1 MRKIRIQA
9 EFQEVTDV
17 QLRLLY
23 SPGRIA
29 AEIERLAG
37 QITADYAG
45 EELVMVVVLNGAFIF
60 AADLVRLVRVPLL
73 VDFVKLSSYSGTDTT
88 GRVVITK
95 DVAGTLAGKS
105 VLVVEDIVD
114 TGLTLAF
121 LLENL
126 QQRGVKSLR
135 VCTLINKTERRLIGI
150 TPDYVGIEC
159 DGGFLVGYGLD
170 LDERYREL
178 AAIYEIR

>member
-1 MRKIRIQA
+1 M
-9 EFQEVTDV
+9 TDV
-17 QLRLLY
+17 LLRLLY
-23 SPGRIA
+23 SPERIA
-29 AEIERLAG
+29 AEIARLAE

-45 EELVMVVVLNGAFIF
+45 EELVMVVILKGAFIF
-60 AADLVRLVRVPLL
+60 AADLARLVRLPLL
-73 VDFVKLSSYSGTDTT
+73 VDFVELSSYSGTDTT

-95 DVAGTLAGKS
+95 DTAAVLAGKS

-135 VCTLINKTERRLIGI
+135 VCTLINKMERRRIEI

-159 DGGFLVGYGLD
+159 DDGFLVGYGLD
-170 LDERYREL
+170 LAGRYREL
-178 AAIYEIR
+178 PAIYEIR